1 MDFLVFMDDARV
13 AAFLAA
19 VIDFMDFMA
28 FGMMKDLA
36 KETCSSFKM
45 CLVSIT
51 KCSKMCVRVYRL
63 IMNEA
68 DERTYI
74 IHTYIIY
81 TYI

>member
-1 MDFLVFMDDARV
+1 MGFLVFMDDARV

-19 VIDFMDFMA
+19 FIDFMDFMA
-28 FGMMKDLA
+28 LGMMKDLG
-36 KETCSSFKM
+36 KEACSSFKM

-51 KCSKMCVRVYRL
+51 KCSKMYVRVYRP
-63 IMNEA
+63 IMKEA
-68 DERTYI
+68 DEETYI

>member
-1 MDFLVFMDDARV
+1 M
-13 AAFLAA
+13 AALI
-19 VIDFMDFMA
+19 VFMA
-28 FGMMKDLA
+28 FGMMKDLE
-36 KETCSSFKM
+36 KDTCSSLKM

-51 KCSKMCVRVYRL
+51 KCSKMYVRVYRP

-68 DERTYI
+68 DEETYI